1 MNKSISDIIE
11 EFIKSSLDDDDFI
24 ELSRNDLAKF
34 FSCVPSQIN
43 YVLNTRFTLNRGFV
57 VESQRGGNGYI
68 KLVRIT
74 DNNNNFLTKS
84 LEQTNKPIN
93 QVEASQL
100 IAQMTD
106 RKIITSNEADLLKC
120 TISAKALNNP
130 INIDNNLRSGILKQ
144 VIIEL
149 LKREGKI
156 GKKWCSFIKFNLPY
170 KLNLI
175 KVN

>member
-68 KLVRIT
+68 KLVKIT

-84 LEQTNKPIN
+84 LELTNKPIN

-149 LKREGKI
+149 LKREGKN
-156 GKKWCSFIKFNLPY
+156 KSN
-170 KLNLI
+170 
-175 KVN
+175 